1 MSANSFH
8 RKRSSWLTVEISKAS
23 KGPRGDWIQVPI
35 TSENERVLLDEKNSE
50 PHDGDQRKTK
60 KTKDPRDL

>member
-23 KGPRGDWIQVPI
+23 KGPRGDWIEVPI
-35 TSENERVLLDEKNSE
+35 TSEKERVLLDEKNSE
-50 PHDGDQRKTK
+50 P
-60 KTKDPRDL
+60 RDVD